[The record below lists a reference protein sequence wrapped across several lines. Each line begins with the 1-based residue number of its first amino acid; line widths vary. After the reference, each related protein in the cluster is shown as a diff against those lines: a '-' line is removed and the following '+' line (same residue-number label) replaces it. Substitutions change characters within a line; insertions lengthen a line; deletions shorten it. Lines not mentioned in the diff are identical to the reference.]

1 MRKKTLIKGAAV
13 LMCANLITRFMG
25 FYYRIYM
32 SKAIGAKGMGLYQ
45 LIMPIYMLAWSITS
59 SGLTTTVSKLTAQE
73 NAKKE
78 FGNTSRI
85 LHISLSISLILSICL
100 SVVLFIFSDFM
111 AIHII
116 KDARTALPLRIL
128 SLAFPFMSLGSCMR
142 GNFLGMQL
150 HVPPAASQ
158 VLEQAVRIAA
168 IFALSSIFIPMGLEY
183 ACGTAV
189 VGIVLGEIASFIFI
203 FFSLK
208 YTHGDL
214 PSKKPTVSFMVAL
227 TSIATMAIPL
237 TMARVTGSMLTAV
250 ENILI
255 PQRLT
260 LFSGGE
266 NALSTFGSLTGMAM
280 PLVQLPSAIL
290 MAISVTLVPAL
301 SEAQATN
308 NKHLTAVLVRKA
320 ITYTAV
326 IGFGFAAIFAA
337 FPKEIC
343 HIVYNQ
349 KDLGNMLLRLCVIC
363 PFMYMQITISGI
375 LNGLGSHGFIFR
387 QNLISSAIN
396 LFFIYLFIPH
406 WGTDA
411 FIAGITISLI
421 VTSTMGVK
429 EITKK
434 SHIKFSPYKSI
445 VLPAICAVS
454 AYIALQ
460 FAPEN
465 TELSLY
471 IMALYA
477 ILLFLIYLVLLFLTG
492 ALTKNDVKAF
502 TQKKR

>member
-32 SKAIGAKGMGLYQ
+32 SKTIGAEGMGLYQ

-59 SGLTTTVSKLTAQE
+59 SGLTTTVSKFTAQE
-73 NAKKE
+73 NAKRE

-85 LHISLSISLILSICL
+85 LHISLCISLMLSLCL
-100 SVVLFIFSDFM
+100 SVLLFIFADFA

-116 KDARTALPLRIL
+116 KDARTSLSLRIL
-128 SLAFPFMSLGSCMR
+128 SLAFPFMSLGSCIR

-150 HVPPAASQ
+150 HFSPAASQ
-158 VLEQAVRIAA
+158 VLEQAVRIVA
-168 IFALSSIFIPMGLEY
+168 IFALSQMFIPLGLEY
-183 ACGTAV
+183 ACGAAV

-203 FFSLK
+203 FFAMK
-208 YTHGDL
+208 YVHNDL
-214 PSKKPTVSFMVAL
+214 PSKKPTMRLMVAL
-227 TSIATMAIPL
+227 TSICAMAVPL
-237 TMARVTGSMLTAV
+237 TLARVTGSLLAAV

-255 PQRLT
+255 PQRLA
-260 LFSGGE
+260 LFGGGE
-266 NALSTFGSLTGMAM
+266 NALSVFGSLTGMAM
-280 PLVQLPSAIL
+280 PLIQLPSAVL

-308 NKHLTAVLVRKA
+308 NNHMTAALIEKA

-326 IGFGFAAIFAA
+326 IGFGFAAVFAA

-343 HIVYNQ
+343 YIIYNQ
-349 KDLGNMLLRLCVIC
+349 KELGSLLLRLCIIC

-375 LNGLGSHGFIFR
+375 LNGLGSHSFIFR

-411 FIAGITISLI
+411 FIVGITLSLI
-421 VTSTMGVK
+421 VTSTMGIR

-434 SHIKFSPYKSI
+434 SNIQFSPYKTI
-445 VLPAICAVS
+445 LLPAICAVS
-454 AYIALQ
+454 AYIVLQ
-460 FAPEN
+460 FIPEN
-465 TELSLY
+465 STFNLY
-471 IMALYA
+471 IIALSA

-492 ALTKNDVKAF
+492 ALTKHDVMTF
-502 TQKKR
+502 MPKRR

>member
-32 SKAIGAKGMGLYQ
+32 SKAIGAEGMGLYQ

-73 NAKKE
+73 NAKRE

-85 LHISLSISLILSICL
+85 LHISLSISLILSLCL
-100 SVVLFIFSDFM
+100 SVALFLFSDFV
-111 AIHII
+111 AIYLI

-158 VLEQAVRIAA
+158 VLEQAVRIVA
-168 IFALSSIFIPMGLEY
+168 IFALSHMLIPLGLEY
-183 ACGTAV
+183 ACGAAV
-189 VGIVLGEIASFIFI
+189 VGIVLGEIASFIFT

-208 YTHGDL
+208 YAHNSL
-214 PSKKPTVSFMVAL
+214 PSKESTISFMVAL
-227 TSIATMAIPL
+227 TSICTMAVPL
-237 TMARVTGSMLTAV
+237 TLARVTGSMLAAV

-255 PQRLT
+255 PQRLA
-260 LFSGGE
+260 LFNSGG

-280 PLVQLPSAIL
+280 PLIQLPSAIL

-308 NKHLTAVLVRKA
+308 NKHLTAALIEKA

-337 FPKEIC
+337 FPQEIC
-343 HIVYNQ
+343 YIIYNE
-349 KDLGNMLLRLCVIC
+349 KELGNMLSRLCVIC

-375 LNGLGSHGFIFR
+375 LNGLGSHSFIFR

-396 LFFIYLFIPH
+396 LFFIYLFMPY

-411 FIAGITISLI
+411 FIVGITLSLM
-421 VTSTMGVK
+421 VTSSMGIR

-434 SHIKFSPYKSI
+434 SHIPFSPYKNI
-445 VLPAICAVS
+445 LLPGICAVS
-454 AYIALQ
+454 AYIVLQ
-460 FAPEN
+460 FMPKNA
-465 TELSLY
+465 TFSLSVMVLS
-471 IMALYA
+471 AV
-477 ILLFLIYLVLLFLTG
+477 LLFLIYLVLLFLTG
-492 ALTKNDVKAF
+492 ALSKNDIKTF
-502 TQKKR
+502 TPKKH

>member
-32 SKAIGAKGMGLYQ
+32 SKAIGAEGMGLYQ

-59 SGLTTTVSKLTAQE
+59 SGLTTTISKLTAQE

-85 LHISLSISLILSICL
+85 LHISLCISLVLSLCL
-100 SVVLFIFSDFM
+100 SVSLFIFADFA

-116 KDARTALPLRIL
+116 KDARTSLPLRIL
-128 SLAFPFMSLGSCMR
+128 SLAFPFMSLGSCIR

-150 HVPPAASQ
+150 HFYPATSQ
-158 VLEQAVRIAA
+158 VLEQVVRIVA
-168 IFALSSIFIPMGLEY
+168 IFALSQMFIPLGLEY
-183 ACGTAV
+183 ACGAAV

-203 FFSLK
+203 FFAMK
-208 YTHGDL
+208 YVHSDL
-214 PSKKPTVSFMVAL
+214 PYKKPTMRLTAAL
-227 TSIATMAIPL
+227 TSVYAMAVPL
-237 TMARVTGSMLTAV
+237 TLARVTGSLLAAV

-255 PQRLT
+255 PQRLA
-260 LFSGGE
+260 LFGGGE
-266 NALSTFGSLTGMAM
+266 NALSVFGSLTGMAM
-280 PLVQLPSAIL
+280 PLIQLPSAVL

-301 SEAQATN
+301 SEAQATKN
-308 NKHLTAVLVRKA
+308 NHMTSALIEKA

-326 IGFGFAAIFAA
+326 IGFGFAAVFAA

-343 HIVYNQ
+343 YIIYNQ
-349 KDLGNMLLRLCVIC
+349 KELGNLLLRLCIIC

-375 LNGLGSHGFIFR
+375 LNGLGSHSFIFR

-396 LFFIYLFIPH
+396 LFFIYLFIPR

-411 FIAGITISLI
+411 FIVGITLSLI
-421 VTSTMGVK
+421 VTSTLGIR

-434 SHIKFSPYKSI
+434 SNIHFSPYKTI
-445 VLPAICAVS
+445 LLPGICAVS
-454 AYIALQ
+454 AYIVLQ
-460 FAPEN
+460 FAPTNETFN
-465 TELSLY
+465 LY
-471 IMALYA
+471 LMALSA
-477 ILLFLIYLVLLFLTG
+477 ILLFLIYIVLLFLTG
-492 ALTKNDVKAF
+492 ALTRNDVMAF
-502 TQKKR
+502 MPKKQ